1 MSELKEFKLGF
12 DYIAKT
18 FAGLEHVLSKELT
31 EIGAD
36 DVEVI
41 KRGAK
46 FRGDTTI
53 LYKSNYLL
61 RTAIRILKPIGVFE
75 VKDDQQL
82 YEKVRKIN
90 WMDVFNLDQTFNI
103 NAHVFNSA
111 LEHTQFVAL
120 KAKDAIVDQ
129 FREASGKRPWVAR
142 EDADIYI
149 DVHISDDVCTISL
162 DSSGGSLHKRGYRID
177 ADKAPINEVLA
188 AGMIKITGWS
198 GDKDFYDPM
207 CGSGTIP
214 IEAAMNAM
222 NIPAGYYREK
232 FAFMN
237 WEGFDAELWG
247 KIKREANDNI
257 KEIDCSIYASDRSKK
272 AIEIAKRN
280 LKNAA
285 LHKDINISAKYF
297 DAINPEENTGILVFN
312 PPYGNRLEE
321 RNEIRN
327 LYQGIGDVLKQ
338 NFAGFEAWVI
348 TANMDEAK
356 FIGLRT
362 SAKIE
367 LYNGPLESRF
377 LKFELYEGSNKEKK
391 NTRRRE
397 REDNWKR
404 ERKDTTR
411 KFDNSEERR
420 PFKRSE
426 KPKWKDADDKGSFRK
441 RDERRPD
448 NKSERPKWKD
458 ADDKDS
464 YRKRDG
470 DHFRKPGLGK
480 PERTEYTGDGKKGS
494 RKKRP
499 RLK

>member
-1 MSELKEFKLGF
+1 
-12 DYIAKT
+12 
-18 FAGLEHVLSKELT
+18 
-31 EIGAD
+31 
-36 DVEVI
+36 
-41 KRGAK
+41 
-46 FRGDTTI
+46 
-53 LYKSNYLL
+53 
-61 RTAIRILKPIGVFE
+61 
-75 VKDDQQL
+75 
-82 YEKVRKIN
+82 
-90 WMDVFNLDQTFNI
+90 
-103 NAHVFNSA
+103 
-111 LEHTQFVAL
+111 
-120 KAKDAIVDQ
+120 
-129 FREASGKRPWVAR
+129 
-142 EDADIYI
+142 
-149 DVHISDDVCTISL
+149 
-162 DSSGGSLHKRGYRID
+162 LHKRGYRID

-237 WEGFDAELWG
+237 WEGFDAELWD

-426 KPKWKDADDKGSFRK
+426 KPKWKDTDDKGSFRK

>member
-31 EIGAD
+31 EIGAN

-162 DSSGGSLHKRGYRID
+162 DSSGG
-177 ADKAPINEVLA
+177 
-188 AGMIKITGWS
+188 
-198 GDKDFYDPM
+198 
-207 CGSGTIP
+207 
-214 IEAAMNAM
+214 
-222 NIPAGYYREK
+222 
-232 FAFMN
+232 
-237 WEGFDAELWG
+237 
-247 KIKREANDNI
+247 
-257 KEIDCSIYASDRSKK
+257 
-272 AIEIAKRN
+272 
-280 LKNAA
+280 
-285 LHKDINISAKYF
+285 
-297 DAINPEENTGILVFN
+297 
-312 PPYGNRLEE
+312 
-321 RNEIRN
+321 
-327 LYQGIGDVLKQ
+327 
-338 NFAGFEAWVI
+338 
-348 TANMDEAK
+348 
-356 FIGLRT
+356 
-362 SAKIE
+362 
-367 LYNGPLESRF
+367 
-377 LKFELYEGSNKEKK
+377 
-391 NTRRRE
+391 
-397 REDNWKR
+397 
-404 ERKDTTR
+404 
-411 KFDNSEERR
+411 
-420 PFKRSE
+420 
-426 KPKWKDADDKGSFRK
+426 
-441 RDERRPD
+441 
-448 NKSERPKWKD
+448 
-458 ADDKDS
+458 
-464 YRKRDG
+464 
-470 DHFRKPGLGK
+470 
-480 PERTEYTGDGKKGS
+480 
-494 RKKRP
+494 
-499 RLK
+499 